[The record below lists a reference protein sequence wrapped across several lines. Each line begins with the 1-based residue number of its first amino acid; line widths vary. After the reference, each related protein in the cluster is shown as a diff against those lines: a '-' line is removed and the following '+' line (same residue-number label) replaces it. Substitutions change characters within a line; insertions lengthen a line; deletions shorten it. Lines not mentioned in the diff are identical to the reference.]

1 MSNKVKVMK
10 TMRTAHLENRI
21 LMLEDRVQ
29 ALEMVA
35 QRYAD
40 LKPKLDAIYAQL
52 HTLVERLE
60 VANKGE

>member
-1 MSNKVKVMK
+1 MNKNRVLKN
-10 TMRTAHLENRI
+10 MRTAHLENRI
-21 LMLEDRVQ
+21 VLMENRVQ

-35 QRYAD
+35 KRYAD
-40 LKPKLDAIYAQL
+40 LKPKLDEIYTQL